1 MTQRLDNFI
10 AGRRM
15 ASRSGRTAPVFDPST
30 GEIRAEVGLSTP
42 EEVAAAIEAAKE
54 ALPAW
59 AGMRPLKRARIMERF
74 RILLEDNREEIARLI
89 SVEHGKMFADALGE
103 VARGIENV
111 EYACAA
117 PQLLKGEHSREV
129 GPHIDS
135 YTLRQP
141 LGVCAGVTPFNF
153 PVMVPLWMYPSA
165 LACGNTFVLKPSER
179 DPSAPLF
186 VMELAREAGVPDGVL
201 NLVNGDREAVDTILR
216 HPDVAAVSFVGS
228 TPVAK
233 SIYATAAAEGKRV
246 QALGGAKNHM
256 VIMPDADMDQA
267 TDALMGAVFG
277 SAGERCMAISVAVP
291 VGRETAAELRRR
303 LETRIRRLKVG
314 PWNDPGNEMGP
325 LVTAEHL
332 ERVKGY
338 IESGV
343 EEGAELV
350 VDGRGLTVPGH
361 ENGFFI
367 GGTFFDHVTPRMRI
381 WREEIF
387 GPVLS
392 MIRVEN
398 FEEAVSLINA
408 HTFGNGTAIF
418 TRDGDVAREFADR
431 IEVGM
436 VGINVPIPVP
446 VAWHSFGGWKAS
458 LFGAHAIYGPDSFHF
473 YTRLKTVTERW
484 PTGIRSGAA
493 FNFGGTGDH

>member
-1 MTQRLDNFI
+1 
-10 AGRRM
+10 
-15 ASRSGRTAPVFDPST
+15 
-30 GEIRAEVGLSTP
+30 
-42 EEVAAAIEAAKE
+42 
-54 ALPAW
+54 
-59 AGMRPLKRARIMERF
+59 
-74 RILLEDNREEIARLI
+74 
-89 SVEHGKMFADALGE
+89 
-103 VARGIENV
+103 
-111 EYACAA
+111 
-117 PQLLKGEHSREV
+117 
-129 GPHIDS
+129 
-135 YTLRQP
+135 
-141 LGVCAGVTPFNF
+141 
-153 PVMVPLWMYPSA
+153 
-165 LACGNTFVLKPSER
+165 
-179 DPSAPLF
+179 
-186 VMELAREAGVPDGVL
+186 
-201 NLVNGDREAVDTILR
+201 
-216 HPDVAAVSFVGS
+216 
-228 TPVAK
+228 
-233 SIYATAAAEGKRV
+233 
-246 QALGGAKNHM
+246 M

-291 VGRETAAELRRR
+291 VGRETAEELRRR
-303 LETRIRRLKVG
+303 LEPRIRALKVG
-314 PWNDPGNEMGP
+314 PWNDSENEMGP

-338 IESGV
+338 VESGI

-392 MIRVEN
+392 MVRVEN
-398 FEEAVSLINA
+398 FEEAVSLINS

-446 VAWHSFGGWKAS
+446 VAWHSFGGWKES
-458 LFGAHAIYGPDSFHF
+458 LFGGHAIYGPDSFHF